1 MSSVPAPCH
10 QLWSECPDRALAGRS
25 WLVDPSSNATACYKT
40 FNQRIAGWVGTT
52 NAALQAKSLPI
63 RVVHFASMWGI
74 KYNQPGRYHW
84 MLQIFLREEGFSL
97 ASIGTGRNNF
107 NQAVTEKELQN
118 LTAGLVRACE
128 AMQAGGW
135 WANDVRVKTN
145 LQIYLCVVR
154 EAIAEWIARAF
165 GSAGKKQK

>member
-1 MSSVPAPCH
+1 MNTSSNR
-10 QLWSECPDRALAGRS
+10 SALSKALVIGTFAGTPMVMATMDKFLS

-97 ASIGTGRNNF
+97 ASIGTGRSNF

-135 WANDVRVKTN
+135 WANDVR
-145 LQIYLCVVR
+145 
-154 EAIAEWIARAF
+154 
-165 GSAGKKQK
+165 